1 MDNTEILKW
10 NQRSKSQKHHFFL
23 PSPSLRAL
31 IIGSSN
37 CGKTCLL
44 LKLLLTEKWLDY
56 NDLYIYSNSLHQ
68 PEYKLM
74 KIAFRKGYDKGD
86 IRNFLANSNED
97 IDKFLKTL
105 PQKFY
110 KPVINSRMF
119 DSSEIIPD
127 PRDFNP
133 KRKSLFIFDDIMTEK
148 NQDPA
153 SNFYTRGRHNNCSC
167 IYISQNYHK
176 LPRQTIRTNS
186 NLLILFRIPKKD
198 LRHIYEDIEE
208 SNNQCK
214 REDIL
219 NFQNQKYINSLKH
232 ELKTGKGLINTALR
246 YMPEMHLSL
255 PNTVES
261 ENIPNGSFQNTG
273 KYSYC
278 GPGTKVKKLVSEGYQ
293 GINKLDNACKEHDI
307 YYSKYK
313 NTEARNVADDILAS
327 KASQIALNPNLPD
340 YERKD
345 ARLVTGIMG
354 VKSRFGM

>member
-1 MDNTEILKW
+1 
-10 NQRSKSQKHHFFL
+10 
-23 PSPSLRAL
+23 
-31 IIGSSN
+31 
-37 CGKTCLL
+37 
-44 LKLLLTEKWLDY
+44 
-56 NDLYIYSNSLHQ
+56 
-68 PEYKLM
+68 M

-186 NLLILFRIPKKD
+186 NLLILFSIPKKD
-198 LRHIYEDIEE
+198 LRHIYEDII
-208 SNNQCK
+208 SNDMPWD
-214 REDIL
+214 E
-219 NFQNQKYINSLKH
+219 FNSFCQDVF
-232 ELKTGKGLINTALR
+232 NT
-246 YMPEMHLSL
+246 
-255 PNTVES
+255 
-261 ENIPNGSFQNTG
+261 
-273 KYSYC
+273 KYSF
-278 GPGTKVKKLVSEGYQ
+278 VS
-293 GINKLDNACKEHDI
+293 INKDATIDEGKICKNLNQI
-307 YYSKYK
+307 YIPRDFYFKK
-313 NTEARNVADDILAS
+313 
-327 KASQIALNPNLPD
+327 
-340 YERKD
+340 
-345 ARLVTGIMG
+345 
-354 VKSRFGM
+354 